1 MLVQVL
7 REFMANRRKLERAV
21 SERPCVLNVGGQDR
35 TIPIPSHFNGWQHLL
50 LDIDPRGKPD
60 IVCDARNLSKLPA
73 AQFDAIYCSHNLEHY
88 YRHDAMKVLHG
99 FRHVLKREGFVE
111 IRVPD
116 LQSVIQRITAAGMDL
131 DDILYESAQGP
142 IAVLDVFYGLAREIE
157 QSGQDFFA
165 HKTGFTP
172 TLLKSTLQAAGFGF
186 VYVFEMPD
194 IFEARALA
202 FIAEPSTA
210 QARLLGLP
218 ASVSLLGAPGAPAA
232 TLPVPPPQQSR

>member
-7 REFMANRRKLERAV
+7 RDFMANRRKLQRAV
-21 SERPCVLNVGGQDR
+21 GRPRVLNVGGRDR
-35 TIPIPSHFNGWQHLL
+35 TIPIPAHFDGWEHVL

-60 IVCDARNLSKLPA
+60 IVCDARNLSTLPPA
-73 AQFDAIYCSHNLEHY
+73 EFDAIYCSHNLEHY
-88 YRHDAMKVLHG
+88 YRHDAMKVLRG
-99 FRHVLKREGFVE
+99 FRHVLKPDGFAE

-116 LQSVIQRITAAGMDL
+116 LESVIQRMTASRMEL
-131 DDILYESAQGP
+131 DDILYESDAGP
-142 IAVLDVFYGLAREIE
+142 IAVLDVIYGLGTEIE

-172 TLLKSTLQAAGFGF
+172 ALLKSTLQRAGFSF
-186 VYVFEMPD
+186 VNVLAMPD

-202 FIAEPSTA
+202 FNAKPSAA

-218 ASVSLLGAPGAPAA
+218 ASV
-232 TLPVPPPQQSR
+232 T